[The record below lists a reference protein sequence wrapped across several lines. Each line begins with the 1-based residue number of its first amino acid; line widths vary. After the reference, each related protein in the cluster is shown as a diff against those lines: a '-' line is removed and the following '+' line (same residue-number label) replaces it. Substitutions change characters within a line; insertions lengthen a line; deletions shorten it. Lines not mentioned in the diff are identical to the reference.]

1 MNRRTTSLLTVA
13 LWVSTL
19 IALAVIVLS
28 VLAAAMKRELNEFS
42 RHESLG
48 FLRLALVGAFGVVIT
63 QGLASLHL
71 KWFWLTSLVL
81 TITGLLL
88 LGSQLLAKSLGHRK
102 FGLVLAKFAKPLVR
116 SIDLIFT
123 PIASKP
129 IEEPEEFEQEFM
141 DSVEDFGE
149 TVVRE
154 IMVPRIDMVV
164 IGSEKTLKDSLQK
177 FMESGYSRL
186 PVRGKNIDDLVG
198 VLYLKDVARVFN
210 EDSSRLERETSGSL
224 ARKPMFVPDSKP
236 VEELLKEMQVNAT
249 HVAIAV
255 DEYGGVA
262 GLVTM
267 EDVIEELVG
276 EINDEYDRERP
287 DIEQLAEDVLR
298 VSAKSSLF
306 ELGEHIGLELED
318 DDIDSVGGLVTKL
331 LGRLPRGGDQVQHS
345 GLTFTAE
352 RFEGR
357 DKRLVTILVKVD
369 NAVLMFGEEE

>member
-1 MNRRTTSLLTVA
+1 MFTVA
-13 LWVSTL
+13 LWVAIL
-19 IALAVIVLS
+19 IALSVLILS
-28 VLAAAMKRELNEFS
+28 VLAASMKRELNEFS

-48 FLRLALVGAFGVVIT
+48 FLRLALVGAFGVVAT
-63 QGLASLHL
+63 QSAASLNL
-71 KWFWLTSLVL
+71 RWYWLTAIVL
-81 TITGLLL
+81 GATGLLL
-88 LGSQLLAKSLGHRK
+88 LGSQLLAKALGHRK
-102 FGLVLAKFAKPLVR
+102 FGQSLAKLAKPMVK
-116 SIDLIFT
+116 SIDLVFT

-129 IEEPEEFEQEFM
+129 IEEPEEFEQELI

-154 IMVPRIDMVV
+154 IMVPRIDMVTV
-164 IGSEKTLKDSLQK
+164 SSDKKLGEALRL
-177 FMESGYSRL
+177 FMESGFSRL
-186 PVRGKNIDDLVG
+186 PVRGKNIDDLIG
-198 VLYLKDVARVFN
+198 VLYLKDVARVFS
-210 EDSSRLERETSGSL
+210 EDSKNLEKITAGKL
-224 ARKPMFVPDSKP
+224 VRKAIFVPDSKP
-236 VEELLKEMQVNAT
+236 VDELLKEMQIKAT

-287 DIEQLAEDVLR
+287 DIESLSEGVLR

-306 ELGEHIGLELED
+306 ELGEHLGLELED

-331 LGRLPRGGDQVQHS
+331 LGRLPRGGDQVHHS

-357 DKRLVTILVKVD
+357 DKRLVTVLVRVD
-369 NAVLMFGEEE
+369 PEVLSLREEE